1 MGIET
6 ALVVGGLGS
15 VIGGAMQAG
24 AAKSGAQAQ
33 ADAARYA
40 ADLQAQ
46 ATAQQRED
54 LQPYAEFGSGFMGQA
69 QQAVGQT
76 QQLFNDPMSIM
87 QNPMFAAIMEQNQRD
102 VMQNAAVR
110 GRLGT
115 GGTQQHLLD
124 TSLRTGFD
132 VLNQER
138 QAQMA
143 NVSMLGNLVGMGQSA
158 AAGQGAGTMQ
168 GAALQGGLLTDA
180 AAAQAAGSMG
190 AANAWA
196 NTAQN
201 LGGLGMTAALL
212 GSPAIGA
219 GVGGGG
225 VVAPNYPVTY

>member
-6 ALVVGGLGS
+6 ALALG
-15 VIGGAMQAG
+15 AG
-24 AAKSGAQAQ
+24 AQLLGGVMQSSAAEKSAKAQ
-33 ADAARYA
+33 ADAAKYA

-46 ATAQQRED
+46 ATAQQRAD
-54 LQPYAEFGSGFMGQA
+54 LQPFTQFGAGFMPQA

-132 VLNQER
+132 ILGQER
-138 QAQMA
+138 QAQLA

-168 GAALQGGLLTDA
+168 GAQLQGGLLTDA
-180 AAAQAAGSMG
+180 AAAQAAGQVG

-201 LGGLGMTAALL
+201 LGGLGMTYALYNQ
-212 GSPAIGA
+212 PK
-219 GVGGGG
+219 VGTGI
-225 VVAPNYPVTY
+225 